1 LTTLVSKHSPRVAP
15 TNLGTR
21 MLTATECRARAHEKL
36 TQAKQDKR
44 HRRKL
49 TSAAEAWLF
58 LAERLEEFENL
69 IALALK
75 ADGYSDVDDRTA
87 QGQGRALPPPHP
99 WDQRHLDN
107 VTPYGARRR
116 VYDQLL

>member
-1 LTTLVSKHSPRVAP
+1 LTTLVWDIPPRVAP

-21 MLTATECRARAHEKL
+21 MLTATECRAKALEKL

-58 LAERLEEFENL
+58 LAERLDESDR
-69 IALALK
+69 IAVAHEV
-75 ADGYSDVDDRTA
+75 DGGSDI
-87 QGQGRALPPPHP
+87 GYRA
-99 WDQRHLDN
+99 
-107 VTPYGARRR
+107 A
-116 VYDQLL
+116 

>member
-1 LTTLVSKHSPRVAP
+1 MTTLVWDIPPRVAP

-21 MLTATECRARAHEKL
+21 MLTATECRAKALEKL

-58 LAERLEEFENL
+58 LAERLDESDR
-69 IALALK
+69 IAVAHEV
-75 ADGYSDVDDRTA
+75 DGGSDI
-87 QGQGRALPPPHP
+87 GYRA
-99 WDQRHLDN
+99 
-107 VTPYGARRR
+107 A
-116 VYDQLL
+116 

>member
-58 LAERLEEFENL
+58 LAEKPDESDR
-69 IALALK
+69 IAVAYEV
-75 ADGYSDVDDRTA
+75 DGDRDIDY
-87 QGQGRALPPPHP
+87 RA
-99 WDQRHLDN
+99 
-107 VTPYGARRR
+107 A
-116 VYDQLL
+116 